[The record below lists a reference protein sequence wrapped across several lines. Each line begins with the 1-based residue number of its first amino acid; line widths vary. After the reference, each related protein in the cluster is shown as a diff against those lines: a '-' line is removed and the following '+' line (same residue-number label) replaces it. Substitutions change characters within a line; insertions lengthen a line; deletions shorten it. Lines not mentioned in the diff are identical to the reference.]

1 MNRLLQLLASF
12 GGGLL
17 LGIFFHYVLHRLS
30 LATEPF
36 IYFSF

>member
-1 MNRLLQLLASF
+1 MKPFFRQMIGF

-17 LGIFFHYVLHRLS
+17 LGIFLHYVLHRLS
-30 LATEPF
+30 LAAEPF

>member
-1 MNRLLQLLASF
+1 MKTCFRLLASF

-17 LGIFFHYVLHRLS
+17 LGAFFHYLLYRLS